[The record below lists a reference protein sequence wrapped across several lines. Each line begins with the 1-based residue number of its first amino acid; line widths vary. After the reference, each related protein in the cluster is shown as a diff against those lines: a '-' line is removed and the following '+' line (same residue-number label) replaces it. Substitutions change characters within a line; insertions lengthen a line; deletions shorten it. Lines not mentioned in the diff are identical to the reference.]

1 MYGILVCTS
10 QGAHYVSDKKNF
22 RFKLLRDDKL
32 MYIVRIVRNTQMH
45 PEQNAEV

>member
-1 MYGILVCTS
+1 MHGILVSTS
-10 QGAHYVSDKKNF
+10 QGGHYFSDKKI

-32 MYIVRIVRNTQMH
+32 MYVVRTVRNTQMH